1 MGFIYVFLS
10 GRREGSSPGQTASRP
25 LKLPSNILLGDHAP
39 LPGKFSVVTRRGRRR
54 ILCLWKPGFGLQ
66 SGQRFEEKA
75 TQTTPSACTH
85 AGSGGWGEG
94 ASHAPAPGKAGA
106 GPQPGESR
114 CSSHSSRKALASAGT
129 TRWPRPRPS
138 EVEAKLKSAPAASL
152 SVLSAEAPSGPRM
165 CPAVDADTRS
175 GAAAAGHGT
184 RRSDG
189 SPPPAPPWT
198 RGRAPGTVTHSRV
211 RSTSVCFSCELVHLY
226 LLL

>member
-1 MGFIYVFLS
+1 MGFIYLFLS
-10 GRREGSSPGQTASRP
+10 GRREGSNPGQTASRP

-39 LPGKFSVVTRRGRRR
+39 LPGKFSVATRRGRHR
-54 ILCLWKPGFGLQ
+54 ISCLWKPGFGLQ
-66 SGQRFEEKA
+66 SGQGFEEKA

-114 CSSHSSRKALASAGT
+114 CSSHSTRQALASAGT

-152 SVLSAEAPSGPRM
+152 TAS
-165 CPAVDADTRS
+165 
-175 GAAAAGHGT
+175 
-184 RRSDG
+184 
-189 SPPPAPPWT
+189 SPPSIPAAP
-198 RGRAPGTVTHSRV
+198 GRARRRTRTPGAGPPPQDTGPAAPTGAHPQR
-211 RSTSVCFSCELVHLY
+211 RPGRGAEPPAQ
-226 LLL
+226 